1 MWLFFVV
8 IVVVICVFTFGCVVL
23 VFSFFVVG
31 ITLVTLVCEV
41 VVEIVV
47 DWVFLVIR
55 FFERRDLR
63 VFSVLRMTVIV
74 SVLLISLLVS
84 SVLMVFWLLYIVVSV
99 FSIICTDR
107 SVYVDIFCVNIWWVV
122 FIRDCS
128 VFRTLFGRWL

>member
-47 DWVFLVIR
+47 D
-55 FFERRDLR
+55 
-63 VFSVLRMTVIV
+63 
-74 SVLLISLLVS
+74 
-84 SVLMVFWLLYIVVSV
+84 
-99 FSIICTDR
+99 
-107 SVYVDIFCVNIWWVV
+107 
-122 FIRDCS
+122 
-128 VFRTLFGRWL
+128 